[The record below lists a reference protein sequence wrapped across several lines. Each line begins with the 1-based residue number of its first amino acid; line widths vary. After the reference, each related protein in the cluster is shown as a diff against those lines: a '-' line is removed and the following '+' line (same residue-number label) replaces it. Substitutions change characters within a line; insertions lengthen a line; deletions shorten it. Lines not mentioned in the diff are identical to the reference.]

1 MKRYCKISVTKTK
14 DDVASCNCCCS
25 CNYKTNLQGA
35 KFRYVEDIF
44 EIRLDTVV
52 VKLCKDCINVLI
64 KELESCEDLKNIK
77 EVGEKFL

>member
-1 MKRYCKISVTKTK
+1 
-14 DDVASCNCCCS
+14 
-25 CNYKTNLQGA
+25 LQGA